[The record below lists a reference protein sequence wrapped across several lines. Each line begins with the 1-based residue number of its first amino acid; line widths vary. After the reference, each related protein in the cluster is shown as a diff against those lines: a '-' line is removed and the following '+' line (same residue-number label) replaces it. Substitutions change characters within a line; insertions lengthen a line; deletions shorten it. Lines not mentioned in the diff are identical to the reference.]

1 VPAESLAIPLR
12 QQGLLWAR
20 QILENKGRRRAL
32 ASDEFAFDDL
42 DHDGVLT
49 KAEAFLSI
57 QRVSRLVDLPLPKQE
72 RCDRLFDLCDKDSDG
87 LLQPVEFRTYF
98 KTLLGSAVRRGGK
111 AIRTSAAIA
120 DAPAPSQARCSL
132 KESSA
137 ALGRA
142 ESEAA
147 PPLNS
152 ASSTLVASLVAAVAS
167 PVQGARANGLATVY
181 RLYASSRTPGTKP
194 SFRSPSFF
202 RVVRLRPRQA
212 SHSADESNL
221 SRPSRPTRT

>member
-1 VPAESLAIPLR
+1 MAQDATREVPQVVVTASVVSLSNELEARHGSLVSHFCEHVSGSGGTTRNDDRVSTPAEALSAEALSAETVPAESLAIPLR

-132 KESSA
+132 KES
-137 ALGRA
+137 
-142 ESEAA
+142 
-147 PPLNS
+147 
-152 ASSTLVASLVAAVAS
+152 
-167 PVQGARANGLATVY
+167 
-181 RLYASSRTPGTKP
+181 
-194 SFRSPSFF
+194 
-202 RVVRLRPRQA
+202 
-212 SHSADESNL
+212 
-221 SRPSRPTRT
+221 